1 MKCREDF
8 EALVGSSQ
16 IYGVFLQVLAASQNL
31 LLAARNLKA
40 NLKEPDQGTQ

>member
-1 MKCREDF
+1 MQGGLWGF
-8 EALVGSSQ
+8 SGLSQ